1 MQKWS
6 ETIEIVDGHDYTE
19 TPLHGPWESP
29 VAGDA
34 VMSRNTYFVQECP
47 TCGRKLQV
55 RVQYLGKQVI
65 CQHCGGQFEAYDAST
80 GAYPPPSSSLSVL
93 ARAEELLQSVAGSI
107 GNASAT
113 SSAVP
118 VRPR

>member
-1 MQKWS
+1 
-6 ETIEIVDGHDYTE
+6 
-19 TPLHGPWESP
+19 
-29 VAGDA
+29 
-34 VMSRNTYFVQECP
+34 MSRNTYFVQECP

-93 ARAEELLQSVAGSI
+93 ARAEELLQSVAGSM